1 MKYLI
6 MKCEELGDQYEC
18 DANRIPIT
26 MTDDWETW
34 YKKTEPDYCFEVYEF
49 KNNEFIL
56 VKDYETSMEQGMA
69 FVMFDDDDDEDKFTI
84 IERFPNFNRD
94 NPMPKTLRK
103 RALKG
108 EDFDDSLRNCGY
120 VSWFEKGTLYAYTEY
135 YDNRINTPY

>member
-6 MKCEELGDQYEC
+6 MRCEELNDQYEC
-18 DANRIPIT
+18 DANRTPIT
-26 MTDDWETW
+26 MTDNWMEW
-34 YKKTEPDYCFEVYEF
+34 YKKTSPDYYFEVYEF

-56 VKDYETSMEQGMA
+56 VKNYETSMEQGMA
-69 FVMFDDDDDEDKFTI
+69 FVMFNDDDEDEFTI
-84 IERFPNFNRD
+84 IERFPNFDRNKS
-94 NPMPKTLRK
+94 MPKTLRK

-108 EDFDDSLRNCGY
+108 EDLDDSLRNCGY

>member
-6 MKCEELGDQYEC
+6 IKCDELGDQYEC
-18 DANRIPIT
+18 DANRTPIT
-26 MTDDWETW
+26 MTDNWMEW
-34 YKKTEPDYCFEVYEF
+34 YKKTSPDYYFEVYEF

-56 VKDYETSMEQGMA
+56 VKNYETSMEQGMA
-69 FVMFDDDDDEDKFTI
+69 FVMFNDDDEDEFTI
-84 IERFPNFNRD
+84 IERFPNFDRNKT
-94 NPMPKTLRK
+94 MPKTLRK

>member
-6 MKCEELGDQYEC
+6 VECNELGDQYEC

-26 MTDDWETW
+26 MTDNWKEW
-34 YKKTEPDYCFEVYEF
+34 YAKANPDYCFEVYEF
-49 KNNEFIL
+49 KNNKFIL

-69 FVMFDDDDDEDKFTI
+69 FVMFNDDDEDEFTI
-84 IERFPNFNRD
+84 IERFPNFDRNKS
-94 NPMPKTLRK
+94 MPKTLRK

-108 EDFDDSLRNCGY
+108 EDLDDSLRNCGY

>member
-6 MKCEELGDQYEC
+6 IKCDELGDQYEC
-18 DANRIPIT
+18 DANRTPIT
-26 MTDDWETW
+26 MTDNWMEW
-34 YKKTEPDYCFEVYEF
+34 YKKTNPDYYFEVYEF

-69 FVMFDDDDDEDKFTI
+69 FVMFDNDDEDKFTI
-84 IERFPNFNRD
+84 IERFPNFDRNKS
-94 NPMPKTLRK
+94 MPKTLRK

-108 EDFDDSLRNCGY
+108 EEFDDSLRNCGY
-120 VSWFEKGTLYAYTEY
+120 VSWFEKDTLYAYTEY

>member
-6 MKCEELGDQYEC
+6 VECDELGDQYEC

-26 MTDDWETW
+26 MTDDWKEW
-34 YKKTEPDYCFEVYEF
+34 YKNTNPDYYFEVYEF
-49 KNNEFIL
+49 KDNKFIL
-56 VKDYETSMEQGMA
+56 VKNYETSMEQGMA
-69 FVMFDDDDDEDKFTI
+69 FVMFDNDDEDKFTI

-135 YDNRINTPY
+135 YDSRINTPY

>member
-6 MKCEELGDQYEC
+6 IKCDELGDQYEC
-18 DANRIPIT
+18 DANRTPIT
-26 MTDDWETW
+26 MTDNWMEW
-34 YKKTEPDYCFEVYEF
+34 YKKTSPDYYFEVYEF

-56 VKDYETSMEQGMA
+56 VKNYETSMEQGMA
-69 FVMFDDDDDEDKFTI
+69 FVMFDNDDEDKFTI
-84 IERFPNFNRD
+84 IERFPNFDRNKS
-94 NPMPKTLRK
+94 MPKTLRK

-120 VSWFEKGTLYAYTEY
+120 VSWFEKDTLYAYTEY

>member
-6 MKCEELGDQYEC
+6 MRCEELNDQYEC
-18 DANRIPIT
+18 DANRTPIT
-26 MTDDWETW
+26 MTDNWMEW
-34 YKKTEPDYCFEVYEF
+34 YKKTEPDYYFEVYEY
-49 KNNEFIL
+49 KNNQFVC
-56 VKDYETSMEQGMA
+56 VKDYATSMEQGMA
-69 FVMFDDDDDEDKFTI
+69 FVMFDDDDEDKFTI

>member
-6 MKCEELGDQYEC
+6 IKCDELNDQYEC
-18 DANRIPIT
+18 DANRTPIT
-26 MTDDWETW
+26 MTDNWMEW
-34 YKKTEPDYCFEVYEF
+34 YKKTSPDYYFEVYEF

-69 FVMFDDDDDEDKFTI
+69 FVMFDDDDEDEFTI
-84 IERFPNFNRD
+84 IERFPNFDRNKS
-94 NPMPKTLRK
+94 MPKALRK

-108 EDFDDSLRNCGY
+108 EDFDDCLRNCGY

>member
-6 MKCEELGDQYEC
+6 IKCDELGDQYEC

-26 MTDDWETW
+26 MTDDWMEW
-34 YKKTEPDYCFEVYEF
+34 YKNANPDYCFEVYEF

-69 FVMFDDDDDEDKFTI
+69 FVMCNDDNENAFTI
-84 IERFPNFNRD
+84 IERFPNFDRNK
-94 NPMPKTLRK
+94 PMPKALRK

-108 EDFDDSLRNCGY
+108 EEFDDSLCNCGY
-120 VSWFEKGTLYAYTEY
+120 VSWIEKGKLYAYTEY
-135 YDNRINTPY
+135 YDNHISSPY

>member
-6 MKCEELGDQYEC
+6 IKCDELCDQYEC

-26 MTDDWETW
+26 MTDNWMEW
-34 YKKTEPDYCFEVYEF
+34 YEKTRPDYCFEVYEF

-56 VKDYETSMEQGMA
+56 VKDYETSMEQGMV
-69 FVMFDDDDDEDKFTI
+69 FVMCNDDNENEFTI
-84 IERFPNFNRD
+84 IEKFPNFDRNKS
-94 NPMPKTLRK
+94 MPKTLHK

-108 EDFDDSLRNCGY
+108 EDLDDSLRNCGY
-120 VSWFEKGTLYAYTEY
+120 VSWFEKGILYAYTEY